1 MSKKPY
7 CLKLIFELYETCFS
21 IQNFKPMKK
30 FLSIFIL
37 VLFVFFGKAQAQFAQ
52 KLSDAALSL
61 TKDKVTYDPA
71 YYSIKYP
78 NGDVASDK
86 GVCTDVVIRA
96 YRKLGIDLQKE
107 VHEDMKKNFSKYP
120 KKFGLKRPDTNIDH
134 RRVPNL
140 MVFFAKFGQSK
151 SIETNPALYA
161 PGDIVTWL
169 LPGNLTH
176 IGIVVNKKSADGK
189 RYLIVHNI
197 GAGQVI
203 EDCLFKFDITG
214 HYQYSK

>member
-1 MSKKPY
+1 
-7 CLKLIFELYETCFS
+7 
-21 IQNFKPMKK
+21 MKK
-30 FLSIFIL
+30 FFSIFIV

-78 NGDVASDK
+78 NGDVAPDK
-86 GVCTDVVIRA
+86 GVCTDVIIRA

-120 KKFGLKRPDTNIDH
+120 KKFGLKKPDTNIDH

-140 MVFFAKFGQSK
+140 MVFFAKFGKSK
-151 SIETNPALYA
+151 SIETKPELYA

-203 EDCLFKFDITG
+203 EDCLFKFTITR

>member
-1 MSKKPY
+1 
-7 CLKLIFELYETCFS
+7 
-21 IQNFKPMKK
+21 MKK
-30 FLSIFIL
+30 FFSIFIL
-37 VLFVFFGKAQAQFAQ
+37 FLLVFFGKAQAQFAQ

>member
-1 MSKKPY
+1 
-7 CLKLIFELYETCFS
+7 
-21 IQNFKPMKK
+21 MKK
-30 FLSIFIL
+30 FFSIFIVL
-37 VLFVFFGKAQAQFAQ
+37 LFVFFGKAQAQFAQ

-86 GVCTDVVIRA
+86 GVCTDVIIRA

-120 KKFGLKRPDTNIDH
+120 KKFGLKKPDTNIDH

-140 MVFFAKFGQSK
+140 MVFFAKLGQSK
-151 SIETNPALYA
+151 STETNPALYA

-176 IGIVVNKKSADGK
+176 IGIVVNKRSADGK

-203 EDCLFKFDITG
+203 EDCLFKFTISG

>member
-1 MSKKPY
+1 MKKY
-7 CLKLIFELYETCFS
+7 FS
-21 IQNFKPMKK
+21 I
-30 FLSIFIL
+30 LIIL
-37 VLFVFFGKAQAQFAQ
+37 LFVFTANAQNQFAQ

-61 TKDKVTYDPA
+61 TRDRVTYDPT
-71 YYSIKYP
+71 YFSIKYP
-78 NGDVASDK
+78 NGDVPADK

-107 VHEDMKKNFSKYP
+107 VHEDMKQNFSKYP
-120 KKFGLKRPDTNIDH
+120 KNWGLKRPDTNIDH

-140 MVFFAKFGQSK
+140 RVFFAKFGKSK
-151 SIETNPALYA
+151 STETNPALYA

-197 GAGQVI
+197 GGGQVI
-203 EDCLFKFDITG
+203 EDCLFKFNITG
-214 HYQYSK
+214 HYQYQK

>member
-1 MSKKPY
+1 MRKY
-7 CLKLIFELYETCFS
+7 FS
-21 IQNFKPMKK
+21 IIL
-30 FLSIFIL
+30 FLF
-37 VLFVFFGKAQAQFAQ
+37 FVFTANAQNQVAQ

-78 NGDVASDK
+78 NGDVAADK
-86 GVCTDVVIRA
+86 GVCTDVIIRA

-120 KKFGLKRPDTNIDH
+120 KKFGLKKPDTNIDH

-140 MVFFAKFGQSK
+140 MVFFAKFGKSK
-151 SIETNPALYA
+151 SIENNPSLYV

-197 GAGQVI
+197 GGGQVI
-203 EDCLFKFDITG
+203 EDCLFKFTITG
-214 HYQYSK
+214 HYQYPK

>member
-1 MSKKPY
+1 MKK
-7 CLKLIFELYETCFS
+7 CFS
-21 IQNFKPMKK
+21 IIL
-30 FLSIFIL
+30 FLF
-37 VLFVFFGKAQAQFAQ
+37 FVFTANAQTPFAQ
-52 KLSDAALSL
+52 KLSDAALSV
-61 TKDKVTYDPA
+61 TKDRVTYDPA
-71 YYSIKYP
+71 YISIKYP
-78 NGDVASDK
+78 NGDVAADK
-86 GVCTDVVIRA
+86 GVCTDVIIRA

-120 KKFGLKRPDTNIDH
+120 KKFGLKKPDTNIDH

-140 MVFFAKFGQSK
+140 MVFFAKFGKSK
-151 SIETNPALYA
+151 SMETNPALYA

-197 GAGQVI
+197 GGGQVI
-203 EDCLFKFDITG
+203 EDCLFKFTITG

>member
-1 MSKKPY
+1 MLKEFS
-7 CLKLIFELYETCFS
+7 CLKLIFELYKPCFS
-21 IQNFKPMKK
+21 IQHFKPMKK
-30 FLSIFIL
+30 FFSIFIL

>member
-1 MSKKPY
+1 MVKNTFVI
-7 CLKLIFELYETCFS
+7 IFLLFTSLFLA
-21 IQNFKPMKK
+21 QN
-30 FLSIFIL
+30 
-37 VLFVFFGKAQAQFAQ
+37 QFAQ

-78 NGDVASDK
+78 NGDVAADK
-86 GVCTDVVIRA
+86 GVCTDVIIRA

-120 KKFGLKRPDTNIDH
+120 KKFGLKKPDTNIDH

-140 MVFFAKFGQSK
+140 MVFFAKFGNSK
-151 SIETNPALYA
+151 SIETNSSLYI

-176 IGIVVNKKSADGK
+176 IGIVVNKKSSDGK

-197 GAGQVI
+197 GGGQVI
-203 EDCLFKFDITG
+203 EDCLFKFTITG
-214 HYQYSK
+214 HYQYPK

>member
-1 MSKKPY
+1 MRKHFTI
-7 CLKLIFELYETCFS
+7 LIIMFC
-21 IQNFKPMKK
+21 
-30 FLSIFIL
+30 
-37 VLFVFFGKAQAQFAQ
+37 VLALKAQNQFAQ

-71 YYSIKYP
+71 YFTIKYP
-78 NGDVASDK
+78 NGDIPSDK
-86 GVCTDVVIRA
+86 GVCTDVIIRA

-107 VHEDMKKNFSKYP
+107 VHEDMGKNFSKYP
-120 KKFGLKRPDTNIDH
+120 KTWGLKKTDTNIDH

-140 MVFFAKFGQSK
+140 KIFFAKFGTSK
-151 SIETNPALYA
+151 STETKPELYV
-161 PGDIVTWL
+161 PGDIVTWI

-197 GAGQVI
+197 GAGQVV
-203 EDCLFKFDITG
+203 EDCLFKFTITG
-214 HYQYSK
+214 HYQYQK

>member
-1 MSKKPY
+1 MRKY
-7 CLKLIFELYETCFS
+7 FS
-21 IQNFKPMKK
+21 IIL
-30 FLSIFIL
+30 FLF
-37 VLFVFFGKAQAQFAQ
+37 FVFTANAQNQFAQ

-78 NGDVASDK
+78 NGDIAADK
-86 GVCTDVVIRA
+86 GVCTDVIIRA

-120 KKFGLKRPDTNIDH
+120 KKFGLKKPDTNIDH

-140 MVFFAKFGQSK
+140 MVFFAKFGKSK
-151 SIETNPALYA
+151 SIENNPSLYV

-197 GAGQVI
+197 GGGQVI
-203 EDCLFKFDITG
+203 EDCLFKFTITG
-214 HYQYSK
+214 HYQYPK

>member
-1 MSKKPY
+1 MRKY
-7 CLKLIFELYETCFS
+7 FS
-21 IQNFKPMKK
+21 IIL
-30 FLSIFIL
+30 FLF
-37 VLFVFFGKAQAQFAQ
+37 FVFTTKAQNQFVQ

-78 NGDVASDK
+78 NGDVAADK
-86 GVCTDVVIRA
+86 GVCTDVIIRA

-120 KKFGLKRPDTNIDH
+120 KKFGLKKPDTNIDH

-151 SIETNPALYA
+151 SIESNSSLYA

-176 IGIVVNKKSADGK
+176 IGIVVNKKTADGK
-189 RYLIVHNI
+189 RYMIVHNI
-197 GAGQVI
+197 GGGQVI
-203 EDCLFKFDITG
+203 EDCLFKFTITG
-214 HYQYSK
+214 HYQYQK

>member
-1 MSKKPY
+1 MRKY
-7 CLKLIFELYETCFS
+7 FS
-21 IQNFKPMKK
+21 IIL
-30 FLSIFIL
+30 FLF
-37 VLFVFFGKAQAQFAQ
+37 FVFTANAQNQFAQ

-78 NGDVASDK
+78 NGDVAADK
-86 GVCTDVVIRA
+86 GVCTDVIIRA

-120 KKFGLKRPDTNIDH
+120 KKFGLKKPDTNIDH

-140 MVFFAKFGQSK
+140 MLFFAKFGKSK
-151 SIETNPALYA
+151 SIENNSSLYV

-189 RYLIVHNI
+189 RFLIVHNI
-197 GAGQVI
+197 GGGQVI
-203 EDCLFKFDITG
+203 EDCLFKFTITG
-214 HYQYSK
+214 HYQYPK

>member
-1 MSKKPY
+1 MKKY
-7 CLKLIFELYETCFS
+7 FS
-21 IQNFKPMKK
+21 I
-30 FLSIFIL
+30 LIL
-37 VLFVFFGKAQAQFAQ
+37 LFFVFAANAQNQFAQ

-61 TKDKVTYDPA
+61 TKDRVVYDPA
-71 YYSIKYP
+71 YFSIKYP
-78 NGDVASDK
+78 NGDVPADK

-120 KKFGLKRPDTNIDH
+120 KNWGLKRPDTNIDH

-140 MVFFAKFGQSK
+140 RVFFAKFGKSK

-197 GAGQVI
+197 GGGQVI
-203 EDCLFKFDITG
+203 EDCLFKFTITG

>member
-1 MSKKPY
+1 
-7 CLKLIFELYETCFS
+7 
-21 IQNFKPMKK
+21 MKK
-30 FLSIFIL
+30 FFSIFIV